1 MPAPIVIAG
10 GGVGGVTAALT
21 LAAIGRASVVLER
34 APEFR
39 EVGAGLQLA
48 PNATRILRD
57 LGVLELLT
65 GLAVAPEHIRI
76 RRGADGAD
84 LAKISL
90 ADAKKRYGAPYLAI
104 HRADLLSA
112 LLERARDNSL
122 IEIRSDSALTGYIED
137 ERGVAVTYRNGDEYR
152 RATGDALIGADGVRS
167 MVRSRLYDMAV
178 DKPSYTGH
186 TAWRTLLPAAE
197 LPEFMR
203 LPATNLWL
211 GERAHIVHY
220 PLRGGSVVNVVAL
233 IEDSWRGNGESGDPN
248 FWDHEGDWKFLA
260 NRFKD
265 WSKAAHEVI
274 RPGNSWLRWPLFDRL
289 PIPSWSRGRVALLG
303 DAAHPMLPYLA
314 QGAAQAIE
322 DAKAL
327 ANSFASALQDPSFST
342 SRALEN
348 YSSARMARASRIQ
361 SASRAQGQIYH
372 MAGIKA
378 FARDTVLRASG
389 SSRLLSRQDW
399 IYSA

>member
-1 MPAPIVIAG
+1 VTSDSPIVIAG
-10 GGVGGVTAALT
+10 GGVGGLTAALA
-21 LAAIGRASVVLER
+21 LAAIGRASLVLER

-57 LGVLELLT
+57 LGVLDLLT
-65 GLAVAPEHIRI
+65 GLAVAPHHIRI

-84 LAKISL
+84 LAQISL
-90 ADAKKRYGAPYLAI
+90 AEVKARYGAPYFNV
-104 HRADLLSA
+104 HRADLLAA

-122 IEIRSDSALTGYIED
+122 IEIRRDSALSGYIED
-137 ERGVAVTYRNGDEYR
+137 ERGVAVTYRNGGEYH
-152 RATGDALIGADGVRS
+152 RAASDALIGADGVRS
-167 MVRSRLYDMAV
+167 MVRSRLYDIAV
-178 DKPSYTGH
+178 DKPAYTGH
-186 TAWRTLLPAAE
+186 TAWRTLLPAAD

-203 LPATNLWL
+203 LPASNLWL

-233 IEDSWRGNGESGDPN
+233 VEDSWRGTGENGDPN

-265 WSKAAHEVI
+265 WSPEAHEVI
-274 RPGNSWLRWPLFDRL
+274 RPGDSWLRWPLFDRP

-322 DAKAL
+322 DAKVL
-327 ANSFASALQDPSFST
+327 ADSFASAPEDPC
-342 SRALEN
+342 RALAN
-348 YSSARMARASRIQ
+348 YSAARMPRASRIQ
-361 SASRAQGQIYH
+361 AASRAQGKIYH
-372 MAGIKA
+372 MAGLKA

-389 SSRLLSRQDW
+389 SRRLLSRQDW